1 MMKTA
6 TEKTFVAIQEV
17 TISRT
22 REIVWSLLTDPNE
35 ISKWFADA
43 EPTGKPEFV
52 NYSFGDGDFFET
64 RTLVSQ
70 APDYLE
76 WEWKFMGLGPSYQIK
91 FSLAENDGKTV
102 VKVED
107 FGSITES
114 EATSL
119 TEGWMDFFGRL
130 KSYAESGENS
140 RYLWSQE
147 ISLSAWLPEKIK
159 NPTISSVLPV
169 QNWQSEFPE
178 AEITQLESDANRSVW
193 SLKCKDWRA
202 ETKVTASLR
211 NARSKN
217 YLTIY
222 HDGWEDILELPL
234 NVAQRRR
241 YADAWRRVLVNQG
254 GE

>member
-6 TEKTFVAIQEV
+6 TEEIFVATQQV
-17 TISRT
+17 TISQK
-22 REIVWSLLTDPNE
+22 REIVWNLLTDPNE

-43 EPTGKPEFV
+43 EPAGKSGFV

-64 RTLVSQ
+64 RTLVSR

-76 WEWKFMGLGPSYQIK
+76 WEWRFMGLGPSYQIK
-91 FSLAENDGKTV
+91 FSLAESDGKTV

-114 EATSL
+114 EAESL
-119 TEGWMDFFGRL
+119 TEGWMDFFNRL

-147 ISLSAWLPEKIK
+147 ISLSAWLPEKVQDQ
-159 NPTISSVLPV
+159 TIAEIFPI
-169 QNWQSEFPE
+169 QNWQNEFPE
-178 AEITQLESDANRSVW
+178 AEVTQVESDANRAVW
-193 SLKCKDWRA
+193 VLKEKDWRA
-202 ETKVTASLR
+202 ETQVTASLR
-211 NARSKN
+211 NVRSKR

-234 NVAQRRR
+234 NVEQRRR
-241 YADAWRRVLVNQG
+241 YADAWRRLLVNQG